1 MSNKQD
7 DKMLL
12 FDFSKP
18 STLAEWSSINDVVMG
33 GLSEGGIIWKENR
46 CMVFRGSI
54 SFENNG
60 GFSSIRTQGADYD
73 LTNYK
78 GILISA
84 MGDGKQYKF
93 TMRTDLSYDGV
104 SYQFKFL
111 SVSQESKDYYL
122 PFEEFKPSYHGK
134 ILSDY
139 PPLDLSAVKR
149 FGFII
154 ADKQEGSFSLE
165 IEKIYAVR

>member
-1 MSNKQD
+1 MSHKLD
-7 DKMLL
+7 DKLLL
-12 FDFSKP
+12 FDFSKS
-18 STLAEWSSINDVVMG
+18 STMAEWSSINDVVMG
-33 GLSEGGIIWKENR
+33 GLSEGGIIWKKNR
-46 CMVFRGSI
+46 CMVFSGSI

-60 GFSSIRTQGADYD
+60 GFSSIRTRRADYN

-93 TMRTDLSYDGV
+93 TIRTDLNYDGV
-104 SYQFKFL
+104 SYQFQFL
-111 SVSQESKDYYL
+111 SVSQEIKDFYL

-134 ILSDY
+134 KLSDY
-139 PPLDLSAVKR
+139 PPLDLSAIKR